1 MKITYESATMQFD
14 IETEGDW
21 LKLTLYK
28 QPDEIQI
35 GQRVRYEAAGV
46 TFVSA
51 CQLQITHLFD
61 KDDPTVYILGT
72 ESLGGGVP
80 NVHAYRCPNV
90 HAYRCNTVAEA
101 LSGGSRLYRGLV
113 TLDKQLMGETN
124 GV

>member
-14 IETEGDW
+14 IEMEGNL

-35 GQRVRYEAAGV
+35 GRRVPYKVAGV
-46 TFVSA
+46 TFMSSHH
-51 CQLQITHLFD
+51 LQITYLFD
-61 KDDPTVYILGT
+61 KDGPEVYILGN
-72 ESLGGGVP
+72 ERLGGGVP
-80 NVHAYRCPNV
+80 DV

-113 TLDKQLMGETN
+113 ALDKQLMGEIDGAWVSIST
-124 GV
+124 

>member
-14 IETEGDW
+14 IEMERNR

-35 GQRVRYEAAGV
+35 GRRVPYKVAGV

-51 CQLQITHLFD
+51 HHLQITPLFGEET
-61 KDDPTVYILGT
+61 PTVYILGN

-80 NVHAYRCPNV
+80 NVHAYRCD
-90 HAYRCNTVAEA
+90 TIAEA

-113 TLDKQLMGETN
+113 ALDKQLMGEIDGAWVSIST
-124 GV
+124 